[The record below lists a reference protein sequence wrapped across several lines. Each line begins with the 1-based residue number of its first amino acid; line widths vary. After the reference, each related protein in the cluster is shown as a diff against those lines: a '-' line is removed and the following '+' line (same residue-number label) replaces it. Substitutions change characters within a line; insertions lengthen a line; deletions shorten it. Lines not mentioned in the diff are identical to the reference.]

1 MPETKTKKIKNSFK
15 LPSVQELIDAGVH
28 LGHKKSK
35 WNPKMENFILKQKG
49 GLHIIDVEKTIEG
62 LERALKFIQETIENG
77 HEIIFVSTKPPF
89 KKLVQETAE
98 RLGQPYVSE
107 RWLGGSL
114 TNFKNIFKRVELFR
128 QYQEKKEKDELG
140 KYTKKER
147 TQMEKEMNRLGKK
160 LSGLTKMRKMPS
172 ALFIVGLKEAKV
184 ALDEAITL
192 NLPVIA
198 FCDTD
203 ADPSKISYPI
213 PSSDDSLT
221 AIGLIMDK
229 VAEAV
234 EGIQK
239 KQSV

>member
-1 MPETKTKKIKNSFK
+1 
-15 LPSVQELIDAGVH
+15 
-28 LGHKKSK
+28 
-35 WNPKMENFILKQKG
+35 
-49 GLHIIDVEKTIEG
+49 
-62 LERALKFIQETIENG
+62 
-77 HEIIFVSTKPPF
+77 
-89 KKLVQETAE
+89 
-98 RLGQPYVSE
+98 
-107 RWLGGSL
+107 
-114 TNFKNIFKRVELFR
+114 
-128 QYQEKKEKDELG
+128 
-140 KYTKKER
+140 
-147 TQMEKEMNRLGKK
+147 MNRLGKK